1 MKHVVVAVVLISG
14 NGFDLRCLNSC
25 THTNPERNL
34 VHPHVHKENTSLRIK
49 FSQRGTETFV
59 YTECQ

>member
-1 MKHVVVAVVLISG
+1 MKDVVVAAVAISG
-14 NGFDLRCLNSC
+14 NGIGLRDFNSC
-25 THTNPERNL
+25 THTNPERSGFIQ
-34 VHPHVHKENTSLRIK
+34 VQKVNTSLRIK